1 MKNKW
6 SLYLIASIA
15 LLGLWSCSE
24 SSNDNH
30 LIEDEAVQEE
40 STLEKAAHQQ
50 FFQMPS
56 PVELFMFMWEDGA
69 PFNIA
74 NLNSIEKVDDYVESK
89 KKAINLGVYSA
100 DLAYSTIYDKNKE
113 AMSLFSV
120 TKKLADDLG
129 LTEGFDKSILERV
142 DRNIENSDSLLH
154 ITNDSY
160 SKTITFLQSQ
170 GQIHI
175 LPYIIYGGWLESV
188 YIATQ
193 TVKKYDPESNIATR
207 IVDQNI
213 LLENLIEFFQSLP
226 KSDEKAQEILKD
238 LNALSGIYQKSLDS
252 ESGIMSEEVYLEV
265 KEKVS
270 SLREGVV
277 E

>member
-1 MKNKW
+1 MKNRW
-6 SLYLIASIA
+6 ILYLMTSLS

-24 SSNDNH
+24 SQDSGQ
-30 LIEDEAVQEE
+30 LIEDEAIQEE
-40 STLEKAAHQQ
+40 VVLEEDVPQQ

-69 PFNIA
+69 PFNVA
-74 NLNSIEKVDDYVESK
+74 NLNSIEKVDTYVESK

-113 AMSLFSV
+113 TMNLFSV

-193 TVKKYDPESNIATR
+193 TIKKYHPESNIATR
-207 IVDQNI
+207 IADQNI

-226 KSDEKAQEILKD
+226 KSDEEAQEILKD
-238 LNALSGIYQKSLDS
+238 LDALSAIYQKSLDS
-252 ESGIMSEEVYLEV
+252 EEAVMSEDTYMEV
-265 KEKVS
+265 KAKIS
-270 SLREGVV
+270 SLRESIV

>member
-6 SLYLIASIA
+6 SLYLFASLA
-15 LLGLWSCSE
+15 LFGLWSCN
-24 SSNDNH
+24 SSGNANQ
-30 LIEDEAVQEE
+30 LIEDEIVEE
-40 STLEKAAHQQ
+40 EVPHQVSTHQQ

-56 PVELFMFMWEDGA
+56 PVELFLFMWEDGA
-69 PFNIA
+69 PFNNT
-74 NLNSIEKVDDYVESK
+74 NLNSIENVDNYVESK
-89 KKAINLGVYSA
+89 KKSINLGIYSA
-100 DLAYSTIYDKNKE
+100 DLAYTTIYDKNKE
-113 AMSLFSV
+113 TMDLFSA

-193 TVKKYDPESNIATR
+193 TLKKYNPESNIATR
-207 IVDQNI
+207 ISDQSF
-213 LLENLIEFFQSLP
+213 LLENLIEFFESLP
-226 KSDEKAQEILKD
+226 KSDEEAQKILAE
-238 LNALSGIYQKSLDS
+238 LNSLDAIYQKSLDND
-252 ESGIMSEEVYLEV
+252 GIMTKEVY
-265 KEKVS
+265 KELKDKIS
-270 SLREGVV
+270 ILRTEII